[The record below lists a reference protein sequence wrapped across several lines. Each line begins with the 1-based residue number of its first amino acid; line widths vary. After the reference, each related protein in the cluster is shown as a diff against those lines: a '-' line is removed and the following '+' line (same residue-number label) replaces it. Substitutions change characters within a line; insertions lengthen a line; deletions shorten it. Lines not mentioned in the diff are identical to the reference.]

1 MEKHLKLYFTE
12 NLDELINY
20 LHGRIEYFGITGNSV
35 ELTRTLCQFG
45 CYNLFISNHHTVE
58 VIYKFIKKEYDMR
71 GLGERER
78 ASAARFLAL
87 YSVFEGYTK
96 EALQYYK
103 ESQQLFS
110 SLDLFEEELLM
121 LTEAYYWLYIWMNNQ
136 EEMHYCLQRMKY
148 IQEKIKTPI
157 EIIKTIEQTPITRK
171 LDFEY
176 YYRYIIERSWRTTEK
191 YLICKNRIHLIYTI
205 PALCMKLINVKN
217 DQDLLQQTAFTLLA
231 NVNQFKH
238 PFYKAYIYFIVG
250 NALKNKSYIIKAK
263 EIFITNNVVDMA
275 ELCDAEINIFCK
287 FKTRTNKLTF
297 KLFGNFEVYNGEK
310 QITFTKWERKKAEEL
325 LLYLLIQPNL
335 QALKD
340 VIIDKFYAEENYK
353 KASNRLYVLIHTIN
367 NKIKNVIGTDKPF
380 ISIMNGFIK
389 VDHDQIEEI
398 DVLNYLKLLSVGHL
412 LWSDDKIAAIE
423 LFNKAR
429 KIYNNQIIPDFYY
442 IPWLEQFRED
452 IRQKHAKILTILLK
466 NDSNEEVINSL
477 FVELIEIDPL
487 NETSIKN
494 YISFLKEHSQYGKA
508 KEVYQRYVQ
517 TLKEELGLV
526 VSDELKSIMDVVK

>member
-1 MEKHLKLYFTE
+1 MEKQLQLYFTE

-20 LHGRIEYFGITGNSV
+20 LHGRIEHFGITGNSV
-35 ELTRTLCQFG
+35 ELTRALCQFG
-45 CYNLFISNHHTVE
+45 CYNLLISNHHTVE

-148 IQEKIKTPI
+148 IQEKIKPRI
-157 EIIKTIEQTPITRK
+157 EIIKTIEQTPVTKK

-176 YYRYIIERSWRTTEK
+176 YYRYIIERSWRLTEK
-191 YLICKNRIHLIYTI
+191 YLIGKNRMHLIYTI
-205 PALCMKLINVKN
+205 PALCKKLININK
-217 DQDLLQQTAFTLLA
+217 DQDLLQQTAYTLLA

-250 NALKNKSYIIKAK
+250 NALENKSFILNAK
-263 EIFITNNVVDMA
+263 EIFLTNNVVDLA
-275 ELCDAEINIFCK
+275 ELCEAEINVFSK
-287 FKTRTNKLTF
+287 LKTQTNKLAF
-297 KLFGNFEVYNGEK
+297 KLFGNFEVYNGAK
-310 QITFTKWERKKAEEL
+310 QIIFTKWERKKAEEL

-367 NKIKNVIGTDKPF
+367 NKIKNVIEREKPF
-380 ISIMNGFIK
+380 ISIINGFIK

-412 LWSDDKIAAIE
+412 LWIDDKIAAIE

-429 KIYNNQIIPDFYY
+429 KIYQNQVLPDLYY
-442 IPWLEQFRED
+442 MPWLEQFRED
-452 IRQKHAKILTILLK
+452 IRQKHTKMLTILLK
-466 NDSNEEVINSL
+466 NTSNEEVINSL
-477 FVELIEIDPL
+477 FAELIECDPL

-494 YISFLKEHSQYGKA
+494 YIIYLQDHSQYGKA
-508 KEVYQRYVQ
+508 KEVYQRYARA
-517 TLKEELGLV
+517 LKEELGLGA
-526 VSDELKSIMDVVK
+526 SDDLKSLLDVVK